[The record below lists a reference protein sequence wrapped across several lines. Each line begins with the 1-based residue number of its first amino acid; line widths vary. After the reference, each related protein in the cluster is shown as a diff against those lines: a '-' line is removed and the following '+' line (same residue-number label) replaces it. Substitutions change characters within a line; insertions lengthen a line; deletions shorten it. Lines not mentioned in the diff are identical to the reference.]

1 MSLRLLG
8 HTVRAC
14 FIKNKRRRR
23 MRGTRRRREDEDG
36 GEESKTRR
44 GKVTGEEGEEGCKG
58 EGPRE
63 DS

>member
-1 MSLRLLG
+1 
-8 HTVRAC
+8 
-14 FIKNKRRRR
+14 
-23 MRGTRRRREDEDG
+23 MRSNRRRREEEDG
-36 GEESKTRR
+36 GEERKTRR